1 MFRKKGSKIVAVFS
15 GTFIG
20 FSGLSLTAAAEDN
33 GSSTSTNTVAAT
45 SSSSS
50 SITYS
55 DLILNT
61 SGGLLGYCAIKLYS
75 NIVNTSSIIQ
85 DRDIV
90 EKQEFKNIEEG
101 EPYHK

>member
-1 MFRKKGSKIVAVFS
+1 MGKLACRCEVREKPTIFARSFSLSLCFECLQFVFS
-15 GTFIG
+15 IG
-20 FSGLSLTAAAEDN
+20 VFD
-33 GSSTSTNTVAAT
+33 VD
-45 SSSSS
+45 
-50 SITYS
+50 